1 MTMNRLSKTF
11 MAAAL
16 ALGAGYAV
24 QPSEVFAQAGS
35 TVGSL
40 RGVLKDKATGELAVG
55 ATVVAT
61 SPALVG
67 EQVVITDE
75 NGAYFIN

>member
-1 MTMNRLSKTF
+1 MNRLSKIF

-16 ALGAGYAV
+16 ALGAGAIV
-24 QPSEVFAQAGS
+24 HPSDAFAQAGS

-40 RGVLKDKATGELAVG
+40 RGVLKDKANGEPAVG

-67 EQVVITDE
+67 E
-75 NGAYFIN
+75 